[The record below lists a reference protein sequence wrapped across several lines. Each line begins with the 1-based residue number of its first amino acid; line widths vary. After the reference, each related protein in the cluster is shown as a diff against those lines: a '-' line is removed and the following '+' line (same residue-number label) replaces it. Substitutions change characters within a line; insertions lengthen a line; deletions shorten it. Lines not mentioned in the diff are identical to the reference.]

1 MNLYLLKEVR
11 LFSLSI
17 VYGIGILLFYD
28 CFRILRRLIPHNAVA
43 IAFQD
48 LFFWIVTGFSI
59 FALLYRY
66 NNGSIRAYCI
76 LGMGIGMIFYGMA
89 ISPFFMA
96 LMLKIGESLKK
107 ILRKCKKSFIILHKK
122 SGRLFGKK
130 GRLLFRRVK
139 KFLYGK

>member
-66 NNGSIRAYCI
+66 NNGSIRAYYI

-107 ILRKCKKSFIILHKK
+107 ILRKCKKGLIIVHRKRRQKWKRKK
-122 SGRLFGKK
+122 
-130 GRLLFRRVK
+130 V
-139 KFLYGK
+139 